1 MKIVPLVAFSPC
13 PLVVATAFVT
23 LHKPIIGKSVVGKDQ
38 AARAPLAA
46 NPHIVESP
54 AAGSR
59 PVRQTGEVGD
69 TLHWTVIS
77 SLSP

>member
-13 PLVVATAFVT
+13 PRVVATAVVT

-46 NPHIVESP
+46 NPHIVESYGKAP
-54 AAGSR
+54 PSASR
-59 PVRQTGEVGD
+59 PARDKATRR
-69 TLHWTVIS
+69 
-77 SLSP
+77 